1 MPDGFFGPCDPLPV
15 EVLVGASLDDPS
27 RHGRFEA
34 GMEHRVIQPDATAR
48 LLGL

>member
-1 MPDGFFGPCDPLPV
+1 
-15 EVLVGASLDDPS
+15 VLVGASLDDPI

-34 GMEHRVIQPDATAR
+34 GMEYRVIQPKGAAR